1 MYFLVLPIF
10 YIYALKRF
18 FETPVNAADIAEYA
32 DHNNPHTYS
41 SNIENMVD

>member
-1 MYFLVLPIF
+1 ML
-10 YIYALKRF
+10 